1 MHLFKL
7 VLQFTSEWLTSSGQN
22 AGYVDTASVKDENGL
37 PYLPTSAIK
46 GMWREAALDYCD
58 ACEEDPRLV
67 DLIFGKEG
75 KKYGK
80 NKSQG
85 KLSFIYEVA
94 QLDVKHQTLLA
105 EKPELK
111 SRLFSK
117 KDKTARDNILGA
129 AKEKTKRAI
138 ETVVPVPLVTLFQLK
153 IDDQAQLAQAQD
165 LLESSFLFFNKIAHS
180 KYNGLG
186 KVHCTLAKLDDDERK
201 AVLPELQDLN
211 LSIDYSKGELNYT
224 IRPLNRFAITQ
235 HSRTAGA
242 NEIFN
247 FIPGSIVMGM
257 LSNHFYSELEQSGV
271 FSKNAIRFGNA
282 YPVYEQADS
291 QTLEHTNHVLYPMPL
306 AFHQEKVQQSKL
318 IVNKIMGL
326 PNATKQYKQC
336 RKGFA
341 DYDEAQNKLLVCEP
355 QQFNRRQTA
364 TENRVAQD
372 AALFETTTIEPQFKY
387 QGKIYWDAN
396 QPELNQKIEKFVTH
410 LSRHLQKMGRKTNE
424 GYGSSHISF
433 SQTAEP
439 ATSVNNADSNSLTVW
454 ALSDLMLLDEFG
466 QPNLA
471 PLKLSDLGL
480 VGPTLNLYNGV
491 TGKLNLAKSFIRTR
505 SYMPFNGV
513 RGQEPQ
519 RYVIEK
525 GSVLVYEL
533 ETTIPQVSKTSFIG
547 LNQFEGLGQVWLNPP
562 MFAQSQFTVSKLAS
576 QINTQ
581 DTYVIEQSLLS
592 EGSASAFS
600 NWLDNTG
607 SDTESELLVDELCK
621 LVKTL
626 YQHHRSYKGGY
637 DNELSG
643 PSMSQWQNALRNPDE
658 DSYTKVIK
666 KMLTGPNERDN
677 IWASLN
683 ECITDLAKSN
693 KIEPSYLRLR
703 LLKKLSRGGANNWQQ
718 GVFN

>member
-22 AGYVDTASVKDENGL
+22 AGYVDTASLKDENGL

-67 DLIFGKEG
+67 DLIFGTEG
-75 KKYGK
+75 KKYSK

-94 QLDVKHQTLLA
+94 QLDVKHQTLLDG
-105 EKPELK
+105 KPELK
-111 SRLFSK
+111 SRLFIK

-138 ETVVPVPLVTLFQLK
+138 ETVVPVPLVTLFQLN
-153 IDDQAQLAQAQD
+153 IDDQVQLAQAQD

-186 KVHCTLAKLDDDERK
+186 KVHCTLAKLDDDDQK
-201 AVLPELQDLN
+201 AILPELQDLN
-211 LSIDYSKGELNYT
+211 LNIDYSKGELNYT
-224 IRPLNRFAITQ
+224 LRPLNRFAITQ
-235 HSRTAGA
+235 HSRTEGA
-242 NEIFN
+242 NEICN
-247 FIPGSIVMGM
+247 FVPGSIVMGM
-257 LSNHFYSELEQSGV
+257 LSKHFYAELEQTGV

-282 YPVYEQADS
+282 YPVYEQADAH
-291 QTLEHTNHVLYPMPL
+291 TLEQINHVFYPMPL
-306 AFHQEKVQQSKL
+306 AFHQEKVQQSKS

-326 PNATKQYKQC
+326 PNTTTQYKQC

-341 DYDEAQNKLLVCEP
+341 CFDEVQSKLLVCVP

-364 TENRVAQD
+364 TKKRVAKD

-387 QGKIYWDAN
+387 QGKIYWDTS
-396 QPELNQKIEKFVTH
+396 QPGLNQKIQKYITH
-410 LSRHLQKMGRKTNE
+410 LSRHLQKMGKKTNE
-424 GYGSSHISF
+424 GYGSAHISF
-433 SQTAEP
+433 NQTAEP
-439 ATSVNNADSNSLTVW
+439 LTVAKNTCSNSLTVW
-454 ALSDLMLLDEFG
+454 ALSDVMLLDEFG

-471 PLKLSDLGL
+471 PIQLIDLGL
-480 VGPTLNLYNGV
+480 NNLNLSKSTGL
-491 TGKLNLAKSFIRTR
+491 TGKLDLTRSFIRTR
-505 SYMPFNGV
+505 SYMPFNGD

-525 GSVLVYEL
+525 GSVLIYEL
-533 ETTIPQVSKTSFIG
+533 EDKIPQASQTCFIG

-562 MFAQSQFTVSKLAS
+562 MLAQSQFTLSKLAG

-581 DTYVIEQSLLS
+581 DTYIIGQSMLS
-592 EGSASAFS
+592 EDSANAFS
-600 NWLDNTG
+600 NWLDNTA
-607 SDTESELLVDELCK
+607 SDTESELLVDELCE

-626 YQHHRSYKGGY
+626 YQHHRNYDGSY

-643 PSMSQWQNALRNPDE
+643 PSMSQWQNALRNPDKG
-658 DSYTKVIK
+658 SYTKVIK
-666 KMLTGPNERDN
+666 EMLTGPNVQDN

-683 ECITDLAKSN
+683 ECITGLAKSN
-693 KIEPSYLRLR
+693 KIEPFYLRLR
-703 LLKKLSRGGANNWQQ
+703 LLKKLSRGRANNWQQ